1 MKTKMLSVS
10 FCALSM
16 LGFAATGCDGQTVD
30 GQSTFEGDTNPLET
44 AGLVNLVVTANN
56 TTKGVPIKG
65 DSQLVRYVGGI
76 DAFRFENNAVKP
88 GGNSCGTFVFTKVW
102 DTASIPLYNA
112 YSAGDKVSAKFQFL
126 KTGGKTAILS
136 DEMDLVDAVVT
147 AVDRTWAP
155 LDPKADGTMYQLET
169 VTFSKP
175 RTVTI
180 NKTTVKADG
189 TVGGTNSTTLTCQ

>member
-1 MKTKMLSVS
+1 MKTRMLSVS

-16 LGFAATGCDGQTVD
+16 LGLAATGCDGQTAD
-30 GQSTFEGDTNPLET
+30 GQSTFEGDTNPLEA
-44 AGLVNLVVTANN
+44 AGLVNLVVTATN
-56 TTKGVPIKG
+56 TTKGTPIKG
-65 DSQLVRYVGGI
+65 DSLVSKYAGGI
-76 DAFRFENNAVKP
+76 DAMRFENNAVKP

-112 YSAGDKVSAKFQFL
+112 YTAGDKVTAKFQFV
-126 KTGGKTAILS
+126 KTGGKAALLS
-136 DEMDLVDAVVT
+136 DEMDIVDAVVT

-155 LDPKADGTMYQLET
+155 LDPKTDGTMYQLET

-175 RTVTI
+175 KTVTI

-189 TVGGTNSTTLTCQ
+189 TSGGTATTTLNCQ